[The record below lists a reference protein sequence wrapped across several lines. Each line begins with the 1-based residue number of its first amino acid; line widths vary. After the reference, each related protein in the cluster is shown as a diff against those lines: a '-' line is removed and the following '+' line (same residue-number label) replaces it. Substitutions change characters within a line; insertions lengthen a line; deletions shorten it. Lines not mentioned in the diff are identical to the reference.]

1 MLGARRGSSGVK
13 TDSGRKWKKSG
24 RPPRFDQEATLE
36 PHTEHQVW
44 SCSVFQKIPRQ
55 REEKKIKVNVGGVE
69 FTLIKGHLK
78 THCNPDK
85 PQMLGRSLLSSVYD
99 RVSERGRATDKKWAS
114 GCQGLPGVR
123 MFYSLLGA
131 HGPMHLKQVRGV
143 QRKDISYVSGEG
155 QVNPDFLRYSW

>member
-1 MLGARRGSSGVK
+1 M
-13 TDSGRKWKKSG
+13 
-24 RPPRFDQEATLE
+24 
-36 PHTEHQVW
+36 
-44 SCSVFQKIPRQ
+44 
-55 REEKKIKVNVGGVE
+55 E

-155 QVNPDFLRYSW
+155 QVNPDFLRYS